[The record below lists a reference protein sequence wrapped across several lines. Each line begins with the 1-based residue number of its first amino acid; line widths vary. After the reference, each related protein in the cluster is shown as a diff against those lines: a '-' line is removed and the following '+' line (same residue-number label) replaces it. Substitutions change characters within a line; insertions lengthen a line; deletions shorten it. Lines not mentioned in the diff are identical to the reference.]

1 MNHAALSLRIG
12 NLAGGK
18 VMENTMKTVQIP
30 RAEWTGFFD
39 ELSKKLEGKSVAL
52 EVFGPEI
59 GDQVEER
66 QMFFAG
72 LTADVTDKAGKQDQ
86 IEIMLGGNPRAHL
99 THLIT
104 APIEVDLQQTE
115 FGVASVLQ
123 IKAADGTTSLLRLG

>member
-1 MNHAALSLRIG
+1 M
-12 NLAGGK
+12 
-18 VMENTMKTVQIP
+18 MENTMKTRQIP
-30 RAEWTGFFD
+30 RTEWTGFFD

-72 LTADVTDKAGKQDQ
+72 LTADVTNKAGKQDQ
-86 IEIMLGGNPRAHL
+86 IEIMLGGNPSAHL

-115 FGVASVLQ
+115 LGVASVLQ
-123 IKAADGTTSLLRLG
+123 IKAADGTTSLLRLS